1 MKKALII
8 ILVLLALIGLIAGL
22 LYFFWTPE
30 NFAALGDHF
39 MEQQRYGYAEK
50 CYAAAV
56 DLDSGNEAYALMLAD
71 ANLATGNY
79 THAER
84 SLVNAIRKEPDAAL
98 YQKLSEIYVA
108 QDKLLDAQ
116 QLLDGIADDAIRAEL
131 DALRPSAPV
140 FSDESGEYEDY
151 LTLSVES
158 DGTVYYSLDEQYP
171 STAGTRF
178 EEPLALPAGVTHIT
192 AIAVGENGLVSP
204 LVEAEYQV
212 VGVVEEVVFAD
223 SAFEAYIREMLYKA
237 GNTPVMTDEL
247 WEITELTMPA
257 DATDYSDLAY
267 FPNLLSLTAQNSRV
281 EDYSVL
287 TFLPLLET
295 LDLSGSLIS
304 AQTLEYIGT
313 LTALKELDLSSCG
326 LSNILPLAGNTALT
340 TLDLSDNSIS
350 NIGVLANYT
359 QLSVADLSC
368 NALTD
373 IEALSGL
380 TELTQLDLSEN
391 NISSVL
397 PLSTASHMS
406 VLNITANRVTSLE
419 ATRSMTELTQ
429 LLASDNS
436 LSSIAPLANCAKLER
451 LELANNQLTEVNGI
465 KTMLELTYID
475 ISHNAVEKL
484 PTLSESARIQQF
496 YASYNALEDISMLA
510 VLQELNYVDVD
521 YNEKIED
528 ITCLSVCS
536 LLVQVDAFG
545 TKVEEV
551 KVLTDMGVIVNY
563 SPVPIDEDDG
573 GDE

>member
-30 NFAALGDHF
+30 NFAALGDRF
-39 MEQQRYGYAEK
+39 MEQNRFGYAEK
-50 CYAAAV
+50 CYTVAV
-56 DLDSGNEAYALMLAD
+56 GLDSSNEEYALLLVD

-98 YQKLSEIYVA
+98 YRKLSEIYVA

-116 QLLDGIADDAIRAEL
+116 QLLDGITDDTIRAEL
-131 DALRPSAPV
+131 DAQRPATPV

-151 LTLSVES
+151 LAVSVTS

-171 STAGTRF
+171 STAGNVF
-178 EEPLALPAGVTHIT
+178 SEPLSLPAGVTHIT
-192 AIAVGENGLVSP
+192 AIAVGENGLVST
-204 LVEAEYQV
+204 LAEAEYQV
-212 VGVVEEVVFAD
+212 VGVVEEVTFSD
-223 SAFEAYIREMLYKA
+223 GAFGAYIREMLYKA
-237 GNTPVMTDEL
+237 GSTPVMTDEL
-247 WEITELTMPA
+247 WSITELTMPEDAA
-257 DATDYSDLAY
+257 DYTDLAY
-267 FPNLLSLTAQNSRV
+267 FPNLLSLTARDSRV

-287 TFLPLLET
+287 TSLPLLEK

-313 LTALKELDLSSCG
+313 LTALKELDLSGCG

-350 NIGVLANYT
+350 NIGVLSNYAE
-359 QLSVADLSC
+359 LSVADLSC
-368 NALTD
+368 NALD
-373 IEALSGL
+373 SIDALSD
-380 TELTQLDLSEN
+380 LTQLTQLNLSEN
-391 NISSVL
+391 NISSIQ
-397 PLSTASHMS
+397 PLSGCTQMS
-406 VLNITANRVTSLE
+406 VLNITSNRVTALD
-419 ATRSMTELTQ
+419 AARNMPELTQ
-429 LLASDNS
+429 LLASGNQ
-436 LSSIAPLANCAKLER
+436 LSTIAPLANCMKLER
-451 LELANNQLTEVNGI
+451 LELANNRLTEVNGI

-475 ISHNAVEKL
+475 ISHNAVETL

-521 YNEKIED
+521 YNEEVED

-563 SPVPIDEDDG
+563 SPVPVEEDGEDS
-573 GDE
+573 E